1 MKNWTATCTCM
12 VSVDNVVIILLW
24 YVLLS
29 TVNVFL
35 FVHQEKD
42 DNQKAKADRKLLAE
56 DIVDLLMSVVTCLQ
70 VGKESIRRR

>member
-1 MKNWTATCTCM
+1 M
-12 VSVDNVVIILLW
+12 VSVDNIVIILLW

-70 VGKESIRRR
+70 VGKESIRRP

>member
-1 MKNWTATCTCM
+1 M
-12 VSVDNVVIILLW
+12 VSVDNIVIILLW
-24 YVLLS
+24 YVLWS

-70 VGKESIRRR
+70 VGKESIRRP

>member
-1 MKNWTATCTCM
+1 M

>member
-1 MKNWTATCTCM
+1 M
-12 VSVDNVVIILLW
+12 VSVDNIVIILLW

-56 DIVDLLMSVVTCLQ
+56 DIVDLLMSVVPCLQ
-70 VGKESIRRR
+70 VSKESIRRP

>member
-1 MKNWTATCTCM
+1 M

-70 VGKESIRRR
+70 VGKESIRRP